1 MRLEYGSAAHPC
13 SLAIGS
19 DFSPKAVKP
28 FLARLAEHYACPQ
41 YSAAPPPD
49 VRAHSHNQK
58 RRKRP

>member
-1 MRLEYGSAAHPC
+1 MRLEYGSAAHPVRWPY
-13 SLAIGS
+13 S
-19 DFSPKAVKP
+19 DFSRKAVKP

>member
-1 MRLEYGSAAHPC
+1 MRLEYGSAAHPVRWKY
-13 SLAIGS
+13 S

-41 YSAAPPPD
+41 YSAAPSAD

>member
-1 MRLEYGSAAHPC
+1 MRLEYGSAARPVRC
-13 SLAIGS
+13 QYS

-49 VRAHSHNQK
+49 VRARSHNQK

>member
-1 MRLEYGSAAHPC
+1 MRLEYGSAAHPVRWPY
-13 SLAIGS
+13 S

-41 YSAAPPPD
+41 YSAAPPAD

>member
-1 MRLEYGSAAHPC
+1 MRLEYRSEAHPVRWPY
-13 SLAIGS
+13 S
-19 DFSPKAVKP
+19 DFNPKAVKP
-28 FLARLAEHYACPQ
+28 FLARLAEHCACPQ